1 MNTIKTILYMGIM
14 HGLFTFFI
22 PYQLASIDKPFL
34 NFGFFRY
41 LAFPLW
47 IIGIY
52 TIIWC
57 SIEFISRG
65 RGTPAHL
72 DPPKTL
78 VIHGLYKYVR
88 NPIYVGALL
97 IQIGYILWFG
107 SRIVTLYFLLFFL
120 AFYVLVVFIEE
131 PILKNTFGIAYD
143 EYMKKVPRWIPHIN
157 KVS

>member
-1 MNTIKTILYMGIM
+1 MGFM

-22 PYQLASIDKPFL
+22 PYQLAVFDRPFID
-34 NFGFFRY
+34 FGLFRY
-41 LAFPLW
+41 VAFPLS
-47 IIGIY
+47 IIGIL

-57 SIEFISRG
+57 SVEFINRG

-97 IQIGYILWFG
+97 VQVAYILWFG
-107 SRIVTLYFLLFFL
+107 SRIVILYFLLFFL
-120 AFYVLVVFIEE
+120 AFYILVVFIEE
-131 PILKNTFGIAYD
+131 PILKNTFGTAYD
-143 EYMKKVPRWIPHIN
+143 EYIKKVPRWIPRIN